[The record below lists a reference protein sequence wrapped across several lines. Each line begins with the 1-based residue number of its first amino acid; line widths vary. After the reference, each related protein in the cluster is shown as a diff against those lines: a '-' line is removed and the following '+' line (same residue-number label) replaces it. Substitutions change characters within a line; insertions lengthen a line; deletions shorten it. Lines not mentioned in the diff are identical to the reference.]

1 MIKKIIIMGAAGR
14 DFHNYNVYFKG
25 NKDYDVVAFT
35 VADQI
40 LGIADRTY
48 EGNQIYSESD
58 LKFLIETYRPEQVIL
73 AYSDLSHQ
81 EIMDKGSLVLSLGV
95 DFRLMGPETTMLKS
109 NKPVISICAVRTG
122 CGKSSTTKFI
132 ADLLRKQG
140 LKVVIVRHPMPY
152 GDLEK
157 QTCQRFETID
167 DLNTHKCTIE
177 EREEYEQYINDGF
190 ILYAGV
196 DYQKILN
203 ETEKEADIILW
214 DGGNNDLPFFKPD
227 YHIVVVDPLRAG
239 NELTYYPGQVNL
251 RMANMIIIN
260 KCNSAK
266 DEDIKLVEQN
276 IKSVND
282 HAIIIHADSEI
293 SVDKPELLH
302 GKIIIIEDGPTLTHG
317 NMKTGAGYEAF
328 QIYSNDSIIVQ
339 PKKFAVGTIKA
350 VYEKYSHLKYV
361 LPAMGYNLQQIKDLE
376 ETINSS
382 DADVVLSA
390 TPIDLSKIINIKKP
404 IVRVTYKLNP
414 DPEDMMGKYLYYK
427 DQ

>member
-1 MIKKIIIMGAAGR
+1 MFKKIIIMGAAGR
-14 DFHNYNVYFKG
+14 DFHNYNTHFRN
-25 NKDYDVVAFT
+25 NKDYEVVAFT
-35 VADQI
+35 AADQI
-40 LGIADRTY
+40 LGIANRTY
-48 EGNQIYSESD
+48 DGIQIYPESD
-58 LKFLIETYRPEQVIL
+58 LKFLITAFEPEQVIL

-81 EIMDKGSLVLSLGV
+81 EVMDKASFVLSLGA

-157 QTCQRFETID
+157 QICQRFETLEN
-167 DLNTHKCTIE
+167 LNTHKCTIE
-177 EREEYEQYINDGF
+177 EREEYEQYVNDGF

-196 DYQKILN
+196 DYQKILI
-203 ETEKEADIILW
+203 EAEKESDVILW

-227 YHIVVVDPLRAG
+227 QHIVVVDPLRAG

-251 RMANMIIIN
+251 RMADMIIIN

-266 DEDIKLVEQN
+266 KDDIKLVEKN
-276 IKSVND
+276 IKSVNN
-282 HAIIIHADSEI
+282 HATIIHADSKI

-328 QIYSNDSIIVQ
+328 QIYSNDSIIVR

-414 DPEDMMGKYLYYK
+414 HPEDMIENYLYYK
-427 DQ
+427 DE